1 VNPQDPL
8 AQLHPLREP
17 LPVGWWPPAPG
28 WWLLAVL
35 LLVLALALAW
45 YLLRRYRARAY
56 RRGALAQLARLQA
69 TYRQHGDALQFIA
82 QTNALLKSV
91 ALVSYPRREV
101 AASSGADWLAF
112 LNNADL
118 GQDARFPA
126 GFANGAYLRRGP
138 DIDIDQLQRSAASW
152 IKRHRVAR

>member
-1 VNPQDPL
+1 MNPQDPL

-17 LPVGWWPPAPG
+17 LPIGWWPPAPG

-35 LLVLALALAW
+35 LLVLLLALAW

-56 RRGALAQLARLQA
+56 RRVALTQLARLQA
-69 TYRQHGDALQFIA
+69 DYRQHGDALQFVA

-101 AASSGADWLAF
+101 AASTGADWLAF
-112 LNNADL
+112 LNAGL

-126 GFANGAYLRRGP
+126 GFASGAYLRQDP

>member
-1 VNPQDPL
+1 VNPEDPL
-8 AQLHPLREP
+8 AQLHPLRDP
-17 LPVGWWPPAPG
+17 LPIGWWPPAPG
-28 WWLLAVL
+28 WWLLAAL
-35 LLVLALALAW
+35 LLALLLALAW

-56 RRGALAQLARLQA
+56 RRVALAQLARLQA
-69 TYRQHGDALQFIA
+69 AYRQNGDAPQFVA

-101 AASSGADWLAF
+101 AASTGADWLAF
-112 LNNADL
+112 LNAGL

-126 GFANGAYLRRGP
+126 GFASGAYLRSGP

-152 IKRHRVAR
+152 IKRHRVTR

>member
-1 VNPQDPL
+1 MNPADPL

-17 LPVGWWPPAPG
+17 LPISWWPPAPG
-28 WWLLAVL
+28 WWLLAAL
-35 LLVLALALAW
+35 LLVLLLALAW

-56 RRGALAQLARLQA
+56 RRVALAQLARLQA
-69 TYRQHGDALQFIA
+69 AYRQHGDAQQFIA

-101 AASSGADWLAF
+101 AASTGADWLAF
-112 LNNADL
+112 LNAGL
-118 GQDARFPA
+118 APDARFPA

-152 IKRHRVAR
+152 IKRHRVTR